1 MHEMGIARSLLEIIK
16 REMKR
21 SKVRKLK
28 KVRVKIGELTAVEPE
43 ALRFCFEASIKD
55 TDLDGAILEI
65 EDVPLSGECVDCRTK
80 FRFQGFVSL
89 LPLPAAAERSRK
101 SRGPSSTSHRSKRYR
116 IKRNARY
123 THRREDTR
131 RTTR

>member
-1 MHEMGIARSLLEIIK
+1 MHEMGIAKSLLEIIK

-21 SKVRKLK
+21 SKARKLK

-80 FRFQGFVSL
+80 FRFQGFASLCPACGGRKIEKITGTELDLVSIE
-89 LPLPAAAERSRK
+89 AV
-101 SRGPSSTSHRSKRYR
+101 
-116 IKRNARY
+116 
-123 THRREDTR
+123 
-131 RTTR
+131 